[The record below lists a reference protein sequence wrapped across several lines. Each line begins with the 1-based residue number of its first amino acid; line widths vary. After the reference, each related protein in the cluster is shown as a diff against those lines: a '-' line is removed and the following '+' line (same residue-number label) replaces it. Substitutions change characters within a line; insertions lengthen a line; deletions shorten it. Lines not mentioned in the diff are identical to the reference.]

1 MTQTEQNKLS
11 ISDDISV
18 TDNLRISDIQDVA
31 DPKTVIEEYPVPPSV
46 AQLVTRTRAEAHAIL
61 HGQDDRVIV
70 IVGPCSIHDPVAAL
84 DYGTRLE
91 ALRQNYSKD
100 LLIIMR
106 VYFEKPRTTVGWKGL
121 INDPDLDDSFDIN
134 KGLRLARKLLL
145 DLNLAGVPAGTEYLD
160 LLTPVSYTHLTLP
173 TTPYV

>member
-31 DPKTVIEEYPVPPSV
+31 DPKTVIEEHPVPPSV

-84 DYGTRLE
+84 DYGARLE
-91 ALRQNYSKD
+91 ALR
-100 LLIIMR
+100 
-106 VYFEKPRTTVGWKGL
+106 
-121 INDPDLDDSFDIN
+121 
-134 KGLRLARKLLL
+134 
-145 DLNLAGVPAGTEYLD
+145 
-160 LLTPVSYTHLTLP
+160 
-173 TTPYV
+173 